1 MKVQVVEEPRAGG
14 KKLIVQVV
22 YKVNGKTKKQN
33 KGKTRQTN
41 KNLRKTHEKQ
51 INAA

>member
-22 YKVNGKTKKQN
+22 YKVNGKKKTKQ
-33 KGKTRQTN
+33 G
-41 KNLRKTHEKQ
+41 NLRLERKT
-51 INAA
+51 